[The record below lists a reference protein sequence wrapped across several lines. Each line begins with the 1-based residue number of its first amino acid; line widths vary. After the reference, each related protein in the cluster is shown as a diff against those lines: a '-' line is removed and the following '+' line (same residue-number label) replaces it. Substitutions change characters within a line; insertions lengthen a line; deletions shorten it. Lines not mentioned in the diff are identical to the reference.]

1 MIDLMEVKSDAVEE
15 YSGLNDNT
23 LESKMLMYHELGLE
37 NVISP
42 EKYLFEIK
50 KSQICKS
57 NRKINNELET
67 SNQGRP
73 IINTEFKDQISKEDM
88 ELIHKSLLLLHV
100 RSKAKDALKIT
111 ELLFKIAEWN
121 EKNIHSLVY

>member
-23 LESKMLMYHELGLE
+23 MESKMLMYHELGLE
-37 NVISP
+37 DVISP

-73 IINTEFKDQISKEDM
+73 IINNEFKDQISKEDM
-88 ELIHKSLLLLHV
+88 ELIHKSLVLLHV

-111 ELLFKIAEWN
+111 ELLTKIAKGN

>member
-37 NVISP
+37 DVISP

-57 NRKINNELET
+57 NRKIKNELET

-73 IINTEFKDQISKEDM
+73 IINNEFKDQISKEDM
-88 ELIHKSLLLLHV
+88 ELIHKSLVLLHV

-111 ELLFKIAEWN
+111 ELLTKIAKGN

>member
-37 NVISP
+37 DVISP

-73 IINTEFKDQISKEDM
+73 IINNEFKDQISKEDM
-88 ELIHKSLLLLHV
+88 ELIHKSLVLLHV

-111 ELLFKIAEWN
+111 ELLTKIAEWN
-121 EKNIHSLVY
+121 ENNIHSLVY